1 MRYTRIILIL
11 IIPISLFSKKLEQ
24 HDDIETIIGKT
35 QKQFEKASDYQVTMK
50 IELKV
55 PGFRMPKKKY
65 KVYFKQPNKLKIKS
79 RGFGMLPKTGIF
91 TSPIDNFDNLK
102 NMRIVHSTNN
112 DNKVHIKG
120 DVIVDSLKLKMPNEY
135 AKLGFKPSVTV
146 VIDTIKFNQG
156 DITNTTNGGLEFI
169 PTGQGYFKS
178 DTTGGMVIPYGSEAS
193 RWPSPSIGDT
203 RWNTD
208 SNTLETWDGTQY
220 VLSAGSGGTVSPEYM
235 NELALQYTIILG

>member
-1 MRYTRIILIL
+1 MRYIRVIIILL
-11 IIPISLFSKKLEQ
+11 FPLLLFSKQFGKNNKVEA
-24 HDDIETIIGKT
+24 IIKKT
-35 QKQFEKASDYQVTMK
+35 QKQFEKASNYQVTMK

-102 NMRIVHSTNN
+102 NMRIVNSGSN
-112 DNKVHIKG
+112 DDKIHIKG

-146 VIDTIKFNQG
+146 VIDTIDWIINNVITELDTLKLVEITNKYQSVDGDFVMPSSSTVQYFIKDAKLSG
-156 DITNTTNGGLEFI
+156 WLKKDITSIVGQNPLE
-169 PTGQGYFKS
+169 KNS
-178 DTTGGMVIPYGSEAS
+178 DMVEGKI
-193 RWPSPSIGDT
+193 SIVYED
-203 RWNTD
+203 
-208 SNTLETWDGTQY
+208 Y
-220 VLSAGSGGTVSPEYM
+220 
-235 NELALQYTIILG
+235 IINRGIKDKIFD

>member
-11 IIPISLFSKKLEQ
+11 IIPISLFSKKLGQ

-102 NMRIVHSTNN
+102 NMRIVHSINN

-146 VIDTIKFNQG
+146 VIDTIDWVINNVVTELDTMKLVEITNEYQSVDDDFIMPSSSTVQYFIKDAKLSG
-156 DITNTTNGGLEFI
+156 WLKKDITSIVGQNPLE
-169 PTGQGYFKS
+169 KNS
-178 DTTGGMVIPYGSEAS
+178 DMVEGKI
-193 RWPSPSIGDT
+193 SIVYED
-203 RWNTD
+203 
-208 SNTLETWDGTQY
+208 Y
-220 VLSAGSGGTVSPEYM
+220 
-235 NELALQYTIILG
+235 IINRGIKDKIFD

>member
-1 MRYTRIILIL
+1 MRYIRIITFLCVPIL
-11 IIPISLFSKKLEQ
+11 LFSGEFGKY
-24 HDDIETIIGKT
+24 DDIETIIGKT

-50 IELKV
+50 IDLKV

-102 NMRIVHSTNN
+102 NMRIVKSINKY
-112 DNKVHIKG
+112 KVHIKG

-146 VIDTIKFNQG
+146 VIDTIDWVIINVITELDTLKLVEITNEYQNVNSGFIMPSSSTVQYFIKDAKLSG
-156 DITNTTNGGLEFI
+156 WLKKDITSI
-169 PTGQGYFKS
+169 VGQNPFEK
-178 DTTGGMVIPYGSEAS
+178 
-193 RWPSPSIGDT
+193 
-203 RWNTD
+203 NTD
-208 SNTLETWDGTQY
+208 MVEGKISIVYEDY
-220 VLSAGSGGTVSPEYM
+220 
-235 NELALQYTIILG
+235 IINRGIKDKIFD